1 MSYEHRQGYPPHPFP
16 FLSVSPKVIVKGAGY
31 VDFLLLKEKEG
42 EDPILQVA
50 GCLSGEPLSAA
61 AIERELYGRASS

>member
-1 MSYEHRQGYPPHPFP
+1 METRTALQEQLLVRIEDLPAPRLQEVLDF
-16 FLSVSPKVIVKGAGY
+16 
-31 VDFLLLKEKEG
+31 VDFLLLREKDG

>member
-1 MSYEHRQGYPPHPFP
+1 LLVRIEDLPAPRLQEVLDF
-16 FLSVSPKVIVKGAGY
+16 
-31 VDFLLLKEKEG
+31 VDFLLLKEKDG

-61 AIERELYGRASS
+61 AIERELYGEASS

>member
-1 MSYEHRQGYPPHPFP
+1 METRAALQEQLLVRIEDLPVPRLQEVLDF
-16 FLSVSPKVIVKGAGY
+16 
-31 VDFLLLKEKEG
+31 VDFLLLKEKDG

-61 AIERELYGRASS
+61 AIERELYGSASS